1 MKVEIIY
8 IDEKQTIFHRK
19 LTLEASSCAK
29 QALMQSTLFDKY
41 PELLID
47 SITIGIFSKKV
58 NLDYQLKD
66 GDRIEIYRPLTISP
80 MEKRRLLAKNNNTS
94 KK

>member
-1 MKVEIIY
+1 MIVEIIY
-8 IDEKQTIFHRK
+8 LANETQNFKQSLSLDK
-19 LTLEASSCAK
+19 PSSAE
-29 QALMQSTLFDKY
+29 QALKSSEIFKSH

-47 SITIGIFSKKV
+47 SLELGVFSKKI
-58 NLDYQLKD
+58 NLDCLLKD

-80 MEKRRLLAKNNNTS
+80 MEKRRLLAS